1 MDVTYIHISCRPKPL
16 IYHFA
21 WGPMRAK
28 PVLVGE
34 VSQALD
40 TLLREKAALL
50 AVELRD
56 LRIQPALVYLMVY
69 APPMVS
75 PHSIACGLKAHSS
88 SALRRT
94 YKELTTIPTLWTREY
109 LVAAGESIQAEE
121 LIAAYLAMH
130 APPRRPR
137 GRPPCRL
144 TRCE

>member
-1 MDVTYIHISCRPKPL
+1 MDVAYIHISCRPRPL

-28 PVLVGE
+28 PVLVDE
-34 VSQALD
+34 IAEALNA
-40 TLLREKAALL
+40 LLREKAALL
-50 AVELRD
+50 AVGIRD
-56 LRIQPALVYLMVY
+56 LRIQPALVYLMVD

-109 LVAAGESIQAEE
+109 LVAAGEHIRAEE
-121 LIAAYLAMH
+121 LMAAYLAMH
-130 APPRRPR
+130 APQRRPR

-144 TRCE
+144 SRCD

>member
-16 IYHFA
+16 VYHFA

-34 VSQALD
+34 IAERLD
-40 TLLREKAALL
+40 ALLREKAALL
-50 AVELRD
+50 AVDLRD
-56 LRIQPALVYLMVY
+56 LLIQPALVYVVVH

-94 YKELTTIPTLWTREY
+94 YKELTTIPTLWTRDY
-109 LVAAGESIQAEE
+109 LVAAGEHIRAEE
-121 LIAAYLAMH
+121 LLAAYMATLA
-130 APPRRPR
+130 PQRRPR
-137 GRPPCRL
+137 GRP
-144 TRCE
+144 RCCLS